1 MLLHSFC
8 PSIFTAQCLAKQQQ
22 RSFMPN
28 GHREPF
34 RVYQWNETAGHYRQP
49 SEIHSSD
56 SEETFTHK
64 GRHLLLRRR
73 IARAWKRAVT
83 LLVRHP
89 KMTRSLTVN
98 RLVPKPIDEASVVER
113 IGSYL

>member
-1 MLLHSFC
+1 
-8 PSIFTAQCLAKQQQ
+8 
-22 RSFMPN
+22 MPN
-28 GHREPF
+28 GTRVPF
-34 RVYQWNETAGHYRQP
+34 RMYRWDETDGHYWQP
-49 SEIHSSD
+49 SPMHSSD

-83 LLVRHP
+83 LLV
-89 KMTRSLTVN
+89 MTRLLTVN